1 MKHCM
6 KYCLLSLVMI
16 ATYASNAQLKTY
28 SFEQVDSLQKNEKKN
43 LIVFI
48 HADWCNYCQLMKN
61 TTFKDTNLIQEINSN
76 FWFLSL
82 NAEEKLDIKFHN
94 STFKFKPTGANTGI
108 NELAEQLAL
117 FNGEISYPTLCIIN
131 TDYEIIFQ
139 YNQFLSANDLLTILG
154 KIVPKRNS
162 N

>member
-1 MKHCM
+1 MKRYL
-6 KYCLLSLVMI
+6 KYALLILVMI
-16 ATYASNAQLKTY
+16 LPGISNAQLKTY

-43 LIVFI
+43 LVVFI

-61 TTFKDTNLIQEINSN
+61 TTFKDTNLIHDLNRN

-82 NAEEKLDIKFHN
+82 NAEEKLDIKFHDN
-94 STFKFKPTGANTGI
+94 TFKFKPTGTNTGI

-117 FNGEISYPTLCIIN
+117 VNGEISYPALCIIN
-131 TDYEIIFQ
+131 ADYEIIFQ

-154 KIVPKRNS
+154 KILQNGNS